1 MENVQV
7 ALREANSNDVSFI
20 FNAWL
25 KSYRS
30 SPYVKFVNQQIYFA
44 GQHKL
49 IENLIKVCKVIIA
62 CNPEDSEQI
71 YGFMVAE
78 KIESILC
85 IHYIYVKQPF
95 RALGIGKLLLNSVKH
110 DINNPCIYTHFTVV
124 GGKLAEKYNIYFH
137 PYVLLNR

>member
-1 MENVQV
+1 MDVQV
-7 ALREANSNDVSFI
+7 TLREASQTDVGFIYNS
-20 FNAWL
+20 WL

-30 SPYVKFVNQQIYFA
+30 SPNVSKVHHQLYYA

-49 IENLIKVCKVIIA
+49 IENLLKACKVIVA

-71 YGFMVAE
+71 YGFIIGEEIDSV
-78 KIESILC
+78 LC
-85 IHYIYVKQPF
+85 IHFVYVKQPF
-95 RALGIGKLLLNSVKH
+95 RALGIGKLLLNAFKH
-110 DINNPCIYTHFTVV
+110 NIDTTCIYTHHTVV